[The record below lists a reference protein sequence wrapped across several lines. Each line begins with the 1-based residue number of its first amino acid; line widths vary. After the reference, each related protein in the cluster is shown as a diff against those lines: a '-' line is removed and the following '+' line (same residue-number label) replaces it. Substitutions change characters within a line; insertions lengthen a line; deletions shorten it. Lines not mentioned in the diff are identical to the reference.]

1 MVTFLARQPGRP
13 DVTPIQVRQDL
24 VFERSA
30 RIAVHCERIHNDTVD
45 LTSHLPGLVNDYISL
60 LLTNSVRSVQSPPD
74 GSPLIAST
82 ARSRYMSL
90 SMLYLFC
97 VEMDDPTSV
106 RMVSCVIVD
115 LFDYVW
121 LDGVRYI
128 PGNHMI
134 SHVYVNSSI
143 WDPLRQFL
151 ADCYIDFANGDW
163 YAPEQDYHPD
173 FIKNVL
179 LGMLVRR
186 DLPKWTSRTT
196 RPRNYIASK
205 EPEKSAPKPAM
216 EPAAE
221 PTQ

>member
-1 MVTFLARQPGRP
+1 MVNFLARQPGRP
-13 DVTPIQVRQDL
+13 DVARIQVRQDL

-45 LTSHLPGLVNDYISL
+45 LTSHPPGLVDDYISL
-60 LLTNSVRSVQSPPD
+60 LLTNSVRSLQSPPD
-74 GSPLIAST
+74 GSPLIGST

-97 VEMDDPTSV
+97 VEMDDPISV
-106 RMVSCVIVD
+106 RMVFCAIVD
-115 LFDYVW
+115 LFHYVW
-121 LDGVRYI
+121 PDGARYI

-134 SHVYVNSSI
+134 SHVYANSSI
-143 WDPLRQFL
+143 MDPLRLFL

-163 YAPEQDYHPD
+163 YAPEQDYHPE

-179 LGMLVRR
+179 LGMFVRR
-186 DLPKWTSRTT
+186 ALPKWTSRTT
-196 RPRNYIASK
+196 DPRNYIAT
-205 EPEKSAPKPAM
+205 ERPEKPAPKPAM